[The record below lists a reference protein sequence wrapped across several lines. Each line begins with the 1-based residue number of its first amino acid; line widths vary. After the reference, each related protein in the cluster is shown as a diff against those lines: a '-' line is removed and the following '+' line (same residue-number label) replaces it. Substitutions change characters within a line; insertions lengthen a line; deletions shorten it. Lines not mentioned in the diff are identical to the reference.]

1 MEKIE
6 KELKFKITDPSL
18 IIKNLLDN
26 GAVILNQSK
35 EKTIRFD
42 TPNLDLE
49 KKGVFI
55 RVREGSKKTITLKE
69 KIGDNYDFKARKET
83 EFQIEDIDNMK
94 YILEKIGLT
103 YIRIFEKYRINLSY
117 KNTVISIDELPF
129 GLFLEI
135 EGEDNDLITVVNDL
149 KLDINQKILGTY
161 WDIFEEYKKTN
172 TTNTDINIL
181 FPVNYKS
188 ILGIVS

>member
-6 KELKFKITDPSL
+6 KELKFKITDPKS
-18 IIKNLLDN
+18 IIKVLLDF
-26 GAVILNQSK
+26 GGTILNKSK

-49 KKGVFI
+49 KKGIFI

-69 KIGDNYDFKARKET
+69 KLQENYDIKARKET
-83 EFQIEDIDNMK
+83 EFQIENIDDMR

-103 YIRIFEKYRINLSY
+103 YIRIFEKYRINISY
-117 KNTVISIDELPF
+117 KKTVISIDELPF

-135 EGEDNDLITVVNDL
+135 EGDEKDITTVVNDL
-149 KLDINQKILGTY
+149 NLDINKKILGTY
-161 WDIFEEYKKTN
+161 WDMFEEYKKNQKTEEGK
-172 TTNTDINIL
+172 DIL
-181 FPVNYKS
+181 FPLNYQS
-188 ILGIVS
+188 VLMGLD